1 MAGTKRHHERLAC
14 LPHLILASVGLTSA
28 AAFAP
33 CSQRGRPLFAT
44 ASHSAACKVP
54 RFGANRCHSLSCNA
68 LPVRVRVSF
77 LKPTVSSLKLVAEG
91 GEGGKDESAGQLD
104 PRFYDLFDRS
114 QSKVD
119 QLERT
124 DNMAATGF
132 ELDDA
137 VLLNQRGERVD
148 PETLRDTSVGK
159 CQHG

>member
-1 MAGTKRHHERLAC
+1 
-14 LPHLILASVGLTSA
+14 
-28 AAFAP
+28 
-33 CSQRGRPLFAT
+33 
-44 ASHSAACKVP
+44 
-54 RFGANRCHSLSCNA
+54 
-68 LPVRVRVSF
+68 VRVRVSV
-77 LKPTVSSLKLVAEG
+77 LKPTVFSLKLVAEG